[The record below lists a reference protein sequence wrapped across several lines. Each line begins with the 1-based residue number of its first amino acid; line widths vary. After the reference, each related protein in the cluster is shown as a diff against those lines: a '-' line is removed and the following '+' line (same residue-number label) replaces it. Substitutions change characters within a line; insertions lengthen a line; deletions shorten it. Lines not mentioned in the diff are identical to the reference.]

1 MQACAGRAIPA
12 ANRRVLLQRREASE
26 LQAYMGVQ
34 VALLMALCAAAEER
48 KPVSYKLKKGEL
60 DAPDPTPQRSE
71 GQGDGEPDD
80 DSDEEGNGEQ
90 AASEDSSEAEQDD
103 VGAAGDIAQKEIDMQ
118 VQGLPFHRGGLC
130 PCHASHCLC
139 FLRTRCMSAGP
150 HYVQPYP
157 AVLQCDCGPHLTTV
171 FLLGARSS

>member
-1 MQACAGRAIPA
+1 
-12 ANRRVLLQRREASE
+12 
-26 LQAYMGVQ
+26 
-34 VALLMALCAAAEER
+34 MALCAAAEER